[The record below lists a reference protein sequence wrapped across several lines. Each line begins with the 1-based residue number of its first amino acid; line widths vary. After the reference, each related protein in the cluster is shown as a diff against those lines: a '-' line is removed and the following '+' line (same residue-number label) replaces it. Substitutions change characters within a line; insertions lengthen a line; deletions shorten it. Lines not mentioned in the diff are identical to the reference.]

1 MPMIRVFLA
10 DDHPMILAGIRA
22 LLAAEKDIEV
32 VGEASD
38 GRTALA
44 RATILQPDI
53 AVLDLSMPGLNGIE
67 VVRALVSACPT
78 CRCIILSVHDDRV
91 YVRRILDEGAAGY
104 VVKRSATTELVRS
117 IRSVAEGG
125 LYLDPAVAAQVVD
138 HPAQTSALSDRE
150 RDVLRLSLT
159 GHSNKAIAS
168 LMGIAVRT
176 VEAHKARAITKLGV
190 QDRVDQMRYAAEQGW
205 LTPKG
210 M

>member
-1 MPMIRVFLA
+1 MAEIRVFLA

-22 LLAAEKDIEV
+22 LLAAESDIEV

-44 RATILQPDI
+44 RATTLQPDI
-53 AVLDLSMPGLNGIE
+53 AVLDLSMPGLSGIE
-67 VVRALVSACPT
+67 VVRALASASPN

-104 VVKRSATTELVRS
+104 VVKRSATTELVRA
-117 IRSVAEGG
+117 IRSVAAGG
-125 LYLDPAVAAQVVD
+125 LYLDPAVAAQAVEHATQGSV
-138 HPAQTSALSDRE
+138 LSDRE

-159 GHSNKAIAS
+159 GHSNKSIAN

-190 QDRVDQMRYAAEQGW
+190 QDRVDQMRYAADQGW
-205 LTPKG
+205 LSSKEL
-210 M
+210 